1 MKIYIGHSREYDY
14 ETELYKIIRA
24 DKELNSKNII
34 LPHEEGYV
42 GNITREFYSDIDI
55 FIAEVSYKAT
65 GLGIEL
71 GWAYD
76 DKIPIYCIYK
86 KGTKISSSLKIVTD
100 KFYEYDTNEELI
112 NVIKAILEENDKI

>member
-24 DKELNSKNII
+24 DKELNNENII

-55 FIAEVSYKAT
+55 FIAEVSHKST

-71 GWAYD
+71 GWVYD
-76 DKIPIYCIYK
+76 DKIPIYCIHK
-86 KGTKISSSLKIVTD
+86 KGIKISSSLKIVTD

-112 NVIKAILEENDKI
+112 NVIKNILKENNKI

>member
-24 DKELNSKNII
+24 DKELNNENII

-55 FIAEVSYKAT
+55 FIAEVSYKSV
-65 GLGIEL
+65 GLGVEL

-76 DKIPIYCIYK
+76 DKIPIYCVYK
-86 KGTKISSSLKIVTD
+86 KGAKISSSLKIVTD

-112 NVIKAILEENDKI
+112 NVIKGIFKENNKI